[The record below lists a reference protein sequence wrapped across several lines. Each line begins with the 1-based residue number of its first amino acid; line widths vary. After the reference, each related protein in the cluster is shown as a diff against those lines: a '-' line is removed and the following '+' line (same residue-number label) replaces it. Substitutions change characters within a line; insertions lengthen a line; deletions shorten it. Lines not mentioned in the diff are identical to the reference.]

1 MRLPALSPC
10 AARRA
15 NHPAAGHHPEPS
27 ADTAFIAWAFCLL
40 TLWLVVLWV
49 GPVMLDALG
58 MALNP
63 HGHSHLHPHG
73 HPFVDARTL
82 LGLPNAMDVL
92 SNLPIAFAGLWGL
105 LALRGRPLPG
115 ANRRA
120 AQVFFVGLL
129 LTGLG
134 SAWYHWAPDAA
145 GLVWDRL
152 GMAVT
157 FAGAL
162 GLTVSERVGHV
173 PARATVWTSLLLA
186 TVSAAL
192 PLWTGNV
199 LPWAV
204 VQFGGMALIVWL
216 ALRRPVAGA
225 IGIRL
230 GTLIGIYALAKL
242 LELGDEAVFHATAQT
257 VSGHSLKHLA
267 AAFAAWPVVAALRP
281 RRQANAPASLR
292 QNAPGRAA

>member
-1 MRLPALSPC
+1 MRMPAVSRNPAFHC
-10 AARRA
+10 WAAV
-15 NHPAAGHHPEPS
+15 
-27 ADTAFIAWAFCLL
+27 LL
-40 TLWLVVLWV
+40 LLWLVALAA
-49 GPVMLDALG
+49 GPALLDALG
-58 MALNP
+58 IAVNA
-63 HGHSHLHPHG
+63 HGHTQLHAHG

-82 LGLPNAMDVL
+82 LGVPNAMDVL
-92 SNLPIAFAGLWGL
+92 SNLPLSFAGLWGL

-115 ANRRA
+115 ATQRA

-129 LTGLG
+129 FTGFG
-134 SAWYHWAPDAA
+134 SAWYHWVPDAS

-162 GLTVSERVGHV
+162 GIAVSERVGQAQ
-173 PARATVWTSLLLA
+173 ARATVLTTLLLA
-186 TVSAAL
+186 MASATL
-192 PLWTGNV
+192 PMWTGNV

-216 ALRRPVAGA
+216 ALRQPVVAA
-225 IGIRL
+225 IGVRL
-230 GTLIGIYALAKL
+230 GALIGLYALAKL
-242 LELGDEAVFHATAQT
+242 LELGDEAVFHATAET

-267 AAFAAWPVVAALRP
+267 AAFAAWPVIAALAPQRH
-281 RRQANAPASLR
+281 ANAPASLR